1 MAGADTIS
9 TLDSSAFET
18 IKQNARNSKARK
30 LIHQDALQDSHII
43 AERQRDR
50 GNFLKNSKSLAGD
63 AFDMMED
70 TYSTSSNRHAVNEE
84 VGQAGI
90 QYDQMLEQRMA
101 KLQQGMNQQQMSG
114 GLGLVNQ
121 NRLVQ
126 EEAPRA
132 AKFLPKEIVEAF
144 KQNPINNDPLDTSN
158 MSANDEVQE
167 VKQIMKNSNNLPTQ
181 KVLNEQTTNGVD
193 YGLIKTIIE
202 SAVKKYANALNKRII
217 SENKSTAKGNI
228 SELKAMKIG
237 NKFSFISENGDIYE
251 AKLIYK
257 GNIKDK
263 K

>member
-1 MAGADTIS
+1 MAGADTI
-9 TLDSSAFET
+9 TALDSSAFET

-70 TYSTSSNRHAVNEE
+70 SYSTSSNRHSVNEE

-101 KLQQGMNQQQMSG
+101 KLQQGVNQQQMSG

-121 NRLVQ
+121 NRLIQ

-144 KQNPINNDPLDTSN
+144 KQNPIGNDTIDTSN
-158 MSANDEVQE
+158 EEVQE

-181 KVLNEQTTNGVD
+181 NVINEQTTNGVD

-251 AKLIYK
+251 AKLVYK

>member
-1 MAGADTIS
+1 MAGADTI
-9 TLDSSAFET
+9 TALDSSAFET

-70 TYSTSSNRHAVNEE
+70 TYSTSSNSHTVNEE

-132 AKFLPKEIVEAF
+132 SKFLPKEIVEAF
-144 KQNPINNDPLDTSN
+144 KQNPINNGPLDTSN

>member
-1 MAGADTIS
+1 MAGADTIT

-132 AKFLPKEIVEAF
+132 SKFLPKEIVEAF
-144 KQNPINNDPLDTSN
+144 KQNPIGNDPIDTSN
-158 MSANDEVQE
+158 EEVQE

-181 KVLNEQTTNGVD
+181 NVINEQTTNGVD

-251 AKLIYK
+251 AKLVYK

>member
-1 MAGADTIS
+1 MAGADTI
-9 TLDSSAFET
+9 TALDSSAFET

-70 TYSTSSNRHAVNEE
+70 TYSTSSNRHDVNEE

-132 AKFLPKEIVEAF
+132 SKFLPKEIVEAF
-144 KQNPINNDPLDTSN
+144 KQNPIGNDPINTS
-158 MSANDEVQE
+158 NDEVQE

-181 KVLNEQTTNGVD
+181 NVINEQTTNGVD

-251 AKLIYK
+251 AKLIFK

>member
-1 MAGADTIS
+1 MAGADTI
-9 TLDSSAFET
+9 TALDSSAFET

-70 TYSTSSNRHAVNEE
+70 SYSTSSNRSAVNEE
-84 VGQAGI
+84 VGQAGV

-101 KLQQGMNQQQMSG
+101 KLQQGVNQQQMSG
-114 GLGLVNQ
+114 GLGLVSQ
-121 NRLVQ
+121 NRLIQ

-144 KQNPINNDPLDTSN
+144 KQNPIGNDTIDTSN
-158 MSANDEVQE
+158 EEVQE

-181 KVLNEQTTNGVD
+181 NVINEQTTNGVD

-251 AKLIYK
+251 AKLIFK

>member
-1 MAGADTIS
+1 MAGADTIT

-84 VGQAGI
+84 VGQAGV

-101 KLQQGMNQQQMSG
+101 KLQQGVNQQQMSG

-121 NRLVQ
+121 NRLIQ

-144 KQNPINNDPLDTSN
+144 KQNPIGNDPIDTSN
-158 MSANDEVQE
+158 EEVQE

-181 KVLNEQTTNGVD
+181 NVLNEQTTNGVD

-202 SAVKKYANALNKRII
+202 SAVKKYANALSKRII

-251 AKLIYK
+251 AKLTYK

>member
-70 TYSTSSNRHAVNEE
+70 SYSTSSNRSAVNEE

-101 KLQQGMNQQQMSG
+101 KLQQGVNQQQMSG

-121 NRLVQ
+121 NRLIQ

-144 KQNPINNDPLDTSN
+144 KQNPIGNDTIDISN
-158 MSANDEVQE
+158 EEVQE

-181 KVLNEQTTNGVD
+181 NVINEQTTNGVD

-251 AKLIYK
+251 AKLVYK

>member
-1 MAGADTIS
+1 MAGADTI
-9 TLDSSAFET
+9 TALDSSAFET

-132 AKFLPKEIVEAF
+132 SKFLPKEI
-144 KQNPINNDPLDTSN
+144 NDYYEPFAGGLGLMYRLLDN
-158 MSANDEVQE
+158 
-167 VKQIMKNSNNLPTQ
+167 
-181 KVLNEQTTNGVD
+181 
-193 YGLIKTIIE
+193 GLI
-202 SAVKKYANALNKRII
+202 
-217 SENKSTAKGNI
+217 
-228 SELKAMKIG
+228 
-237 NKFSFISENGDIYE
+237 NGDIFANDISAE
-251 AKLIYK
+251 LISFYRNVNNDNLINELWK
-257 GNIKDK
+257 ISNCCDYVRLLGEILLVLSFALLVSVFALLLLLTATASLLLLVIALATLSIVLALFQIGFIW
-263 K
+263 

>member
-1 MAGADTIS
+1 MAGADTI
-9 TLDSSAFET
+9 TALDSSAFET

-70 TYSTSSNRHAVNEE
+70 SYSTSSNRHPVNEE

-101 KLQQGMNQQQMSG
+101 KLQQGVNQQQMSG

-121 NRLVQ
+121 NRLIQ
-126 EEAPRA
+126 EETPRA

-144 KQNPINNDPLDTSN
+144 KQNPIGNDPIDAS
-158 MSANDEVQE
+158 NDEVQE

-181 KVLNEQTTNGVD
+181 NVINEQTTNGVD

-251 AKLIYK
+251 AKLVYK

>member
-1 MAGADTIS
+1 MAGADTIT

-132 AKFLPKEIVEAF
+132 SKFLPKEIVEAF
-144 KQNPINNDPLDTSN
+144 KQNPIGNDPIDTSN
-158 MSANDEVQE
+158 EEVQE

-181 KVLNEQTTNGVD
+181 NVINEQTTNGVD

-251 AKLIYK
+251 AKLTYK

>member
-1 MAGADTIS
+1 MAGADTI
-9 TLDSSAFET
+9 TALDSSAFET

-63 AFDMMED
+63 TFDMMED
-70 TYSTSSNRHAVNEE
+70 SYSTSSNRSAVNEE
-84 VGQAGI
+84 VGQAGV

-101 KLQQGMNQQQMSG
+101 KLQQGVNQQQISG

-121 NRLVQ
+121 NRLIQ

-144 KQNPINNDPLDTSN
+144 KQNPIGNDTIDTSN
-158 MSANDEVQE
+158 EEVQE

-181 KVLNEQTTNGVD
+181 NVINEQTTNGVD

-202 SAVKKYANALNKRII
+202 NAVKKYANALNKRII

-251 AKLIYK
+251 AKLTYK

>member
-1 MAGADTIS
+1 MAGADTI
-9 TLDSSAFET
+9 TALDSSAFET

-70 TYSTSSNRHAVNEE
+70 SYSTSSSRHAVNEE

-132 AKFLPKEIVEAF
+132 SKFLPKEIVEAF
-144 KQNPINNDPLDTSN
+144 KQNPINNGPLDASN

-251 AKLIYK
+251 AKLIFK

>member
-1 MAGADTIS
+1 MAGADTI
-9 TLDSSAFET
+9 TALDSSAFET

-50 GNFLKNSKSLAGD
+50 GNFLKNSKSHAGD

-70 TYSTSSNRHAVNEE
+70 SYSTSSNRHAVNEE

-90 QYDQMLEQRMA
+90 QYDQMLEERMA
-101 KLQQGMNQQQMSG
+101 KLQQGVNQQQMSG

-121 NRLVQ
+121 NRLIQ
-126 EEAPRA
+126 EETPRA

-144 KQNPINNDPLDTSN
+144 KQNPISNDTIDAS
-158 MSANDEVQE
+158 NDEVQE

-181 KVLNEQTTNGVD
+181 NVLNEQTTNGVD

-251 AKLIYK
+251 AKLVYK

>member
-1 MAGADTIS
+1 MAGADTI
-9 TLDSSAFET
+9 TALDSSAFET

-70 TYSTSSNRHAVNEE
+70 TYSTSSNRHTVNEE

-132 AKFLPKEIVEAF
+132 SKFLPKEIVEAF
-144 KQNPINNDPLDTSN
+144 KQNPIDNGSLDASN
-158 MSANDEVQE
+158 ISTNDEVQE

-181 KVLNEQTTNGVD
+181 NVINEQTTNGVD

-251 AKLIYK
+251 AKLVYK

>member
-1 MAGADTIS
+1 MAGADTIT

-70 TYSTSSNRHAVNEE
+70 SYSTSSNRHAVNEE

-101 KLQQGMNQQQMSG
+101 KLQQGVNQQQMSG

-121 NRLVQ
+121 NRLIQ

-144 KQNPINNDPLDTSN
+144 KQNPISNDTIDAS
-158 MSANDEVQE
+158 NDEVQE

-181 KVLNEQTTNGVD
+181 NAINEQTTNGVD

-251 AKLIYK
+251 AKLVYK

>member
-1 MAGADTIS
+1 MAGADTI
-9 TLDSSAFET
+9 TALDSSAFET

-70 TYSTSSNRHAVNEE
+70 SYSTSSNRHAVNEE

-101 KLQQGMNQQQMSG
+101 KLQQGMNQQQMSD
-114 GLGLVNQ
+114 GLGLVSQ
-121 NRLVQ
+121 NRLIQ

-144 KQNPINNDPLDTSN
+144 KQNPIGNDPIDAS
-158 MSANDEVQE
+158 NDEVQE

-181 KVLNEQTTNGVD
+181 NVINEQTTNGVD

-251 AKLIYK
+251 AKLTYK

>member
-1 MAGADTIS
+1 MAGADTI
-9 TLDSSAFET
+9 TALDSSAFET

-70 TYSTSSNRHAVNEE
+70 TYSTSSNRHDVNEE

-132 AKFLPKEIVEAF
+132 SKFLPKEIVEAF
-144 KQNPINNDPLDTSN
+144 KQNPIGNDPINTSN
-158 MSANDEVQE
+158 ISTNDEVQE

-181 KVLNEQTTNGVD
+181 NVINEQTTNGVD

-251 AKLIYK
+251 AKLIFK

>member
-9 TLDSSAFET
+9 TLDSSAVET

-90 QYDQMLEQRMA
+90 QYDQMLEERMA

-114 GLGLVNQ
+114 GLGLVGQ
-121 NRLVQ
+121 NRLIQ
-126 EEAPRA
+126 KEAPRA

-144 KQNPINNDPLDTSN
+144 KQNPIGNDTIDTSN
-158 MSANDEVQE
+158 EEVQE

-181 KVLNEQTTNGVD
+181 NGINEQTTNGVD

-251 AKLIYK
+251 AKLVYK

>member
-1 MAGADTIS
+1 MARADTI
-9 TLDSSAFET
+9 TALDSSAFET

-70 TYSTSSNRHAVNEE
+70 SYSTSSNRSTVNEE
-84 VGQAGI
+84 VGQAGV

-101 KLQQGMNQQQMSG
+101 KLQQGVNQQQISG

-121 NRLVQ
+121 NRLIQ

-144 KQNPINNDPLDTSN
+144 KQNPIGNDTIDTSN
-158 MSANDEVQE
+158 EEVQE

-181 KVLNEQTTNGVD
+181 NVINEQTTNGVD

-251 AKLIYK
+251 AKLVYK

>member
-1 MAGADTIS
+1 MAGADTI
-9 TLDSSAFET
+9 TALDSSAFET

-70 TYSTSSNRHAVNEE
+70 SYSTSSNRHAVNEE

-114 GLGLVNQ
+114 GLGLVSQ
-121 NRLVQ
+121 NRLIQ

-144 KQNPINNDPLDTSN
+144 KQNPIGNDPIDTSN
-158 MSANDEVQE
+158 EEVQE

-181 KVLNEQTTNGVD
+181 NVINEQTTNGVD

-251 AKLIYK
+251 AKLIFK

>member
-1 MAGADTIS
+1 MAGADTI
-9 TLDSSAFET
+9 TALDSSAFET

-70 TYSTSSNRHAVNEE
+70 TYSTSSNRYAVNEE

-101 KLQQGMNQQQMSG
+101 KLQRGMNQQQMSG

-132 AKFLPKEIVEAF
+132 SKFLPKEIVEAF
-144 KQNPINNDPLDTSN
+144 KQNPIGNDPIDAS
-158 MSANDEVQE
+158 NDEVQE

-251 AKLIYK
+251 AKLIFK

>member
-1 MAGADTIS
+1 MAGADTIT

-84 VGQAGI
+84 VGQTGI

-121 NRLVQ
+121 YRLVQ

-144 KQNPINNDPLDTSN
+144 KQNPIGNDPIDTSN
-158 MSANDEVQE
+158 EEVQE
-167 VKQIMKNSNNLPTQ
+167 VKQIMKNSNNLHTQ
-181 KVLNEQTTNGVD
+181 NVLNEQTTNGVD

-251 AKLIYK
+251 AKLVYK

>member
-1 MAGADTIS
+1 MAGADTI
-9 TLDSSAFET
+9 TVLDSSAFET

-132 AKFLPKEIVEAF
+132 SKFLPKEIVEAF
-144 KQNPINNDPLDTSN
+144 KQNPIGNDPIDAS
-158 MSANDEVQE
+158 NDEVQE

-251 AKLIYK
+251 AKLVYK

>member
-1 MAGADTIS
+1 MAGADTI
-9 TLDSSAFET
+9 TALDSSAFET

-70 TYSTSSNRHAVNEE
+70 SYSTSSNRHAVNEE

-101 KLQQGMNQQQMSG
+101 KLQQGVNQQQMSG

-121 NRLVQ
+121 NRLIQ

-144 KQNPINNDPLDTSN
+144 KQNPIGNDPIDTSN
-158 MSANDEVQE
+158 EEVQE

-181 KVLNEQTTNGVD
+181 NVLNEQTTNGVD

-202 SAVKKYANALNKRII
+202 SAVKKYANALSKRII

-251 AKLIYK
+251 AKLTYK

>member
-1 MAGADTIS
+1 MAAADTIS
-9 TLDSSAFET
+9 VLDSSAFET

-50 GNFLKNSKSLAGD
+50 GNFLKNSKSLADD

-70 TYSTSSNRHAVNEE
+70 TYSTSSNRHTVNEE

-90 QYDQMLEQRMA
+90 QYDQMLEERMA

-114 GLGLVNQ
+114 GLGLVGQ
-121 NRLVQ
+121 NRLIQ

-132 AKFLPKEIVEAF
+132 AKCLPKEIVEAF
-144 KQNPINNDPLDTSN
+144 KQNPIGNDPIDTT
-158 MSANDEVQE
+158 NDEVQE

-181 KVLNEQTTNGVD
+181 NVINEQTTNGVD

-251 AKLIYK
+251 AKLTYK